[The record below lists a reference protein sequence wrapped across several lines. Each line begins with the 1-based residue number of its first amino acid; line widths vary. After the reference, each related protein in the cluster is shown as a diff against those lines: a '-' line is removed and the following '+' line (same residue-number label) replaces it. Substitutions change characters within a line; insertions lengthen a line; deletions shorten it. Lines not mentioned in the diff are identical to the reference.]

1 MKREKIE
8 PLTPPGAGRRRKL
21 LASRGVLQDSEDVRQ
36 KVGAESLP
44 VERVTGA
51 QFQWVGPR
59 ACPEL
64 APLVDAAVIRVRT
77 GPVGHCC
84 MATQAWTTP
93 SLLLSLLLLLLVV
106 LDNVQSTAEPSSYPV
121 ETQAR
126 QITSER
132 KTRVQYSVFK
142 NQHTRDL
149 ISARNT

>member
-1 MKREKIE
+1 M
-8 PLTPPGAGRRRKL
+8 RKL
-21 LASRGVLQDSEDVRQ
+21 LENRHVIQDSEDVRQ

-64 APLVDAAVIRVRT
+64 SPLVHAAVLRVRT

-84 MATQAWTTP
+84 MATQGWTTP
-93 SLLLSLLLLLLVV
+93 SLLILLLVV
-106 LDNVQSTAEPSSYPV
+106 LDNVQSTAEPSSHPV
-121 ETQAR
+121 QTQAR

-142 NQHTRDL
+142 
-149 ISARNT
+149 ISTQGS

>member
-1 MKREKIE
+1 M
-8 PLTPPGAGRRRKL
+8 
-21 LASRGVLQDSEDVRQ
+21 
-36 KVGAESLP
+36 
-44 VERVTGA
+44 TGA

-64 APLVDAAVIRVRT
+64 SPLVDAAVLRVRT

-84 MATQAWTTP
+84 MATQGWTTP
-93 SLLLSLLLLLLVV
+93 LLLLLLVV
-106 LDNVQSTAEPSSYPV
+106 LHNVQSTAEPSSYPV
-121 ETQAR
+121 QTQAR

-142 NQHTRDL
+142 NQHTREL